1 MSDSETVEFMDA
13 DDETVALI
21 DDEAYRLSSGDVQLH
36 PQPENNELVILTADE
51 YYVADI
57 DENGWLILPED
68 TPTFVQEY
76 ISSETNKRFSD
87 ADIQDFP
94 LEISFGYRN
103 ENVLENAAWRNEVI
117 RPETDL
123 IKSLP
128 NIRTVS
134 FEGHIHED
142 GTLTITDMKFRPSRP
157 ASKVEFDL

>member
-1 MSDSETVEFMDA
+1 MRVKDKVCILTGA
-13 DDETVALI
+13 A
-21 DDEAYRLSSGDVQLH
+21 SGIGRATAKLFA
-36 PQPENNELVILTADE
+36 NEGAFLVIS
-51 YYVADI
+51 DI